1 MTKTAREVEKFAILI
16 ICFQNKCI
24 FKKTKKHLMFTPSAL
39 INATVK
45 ENVCVCVRGCAAECS
60 ACCTCGY
67 FMNIWICI

>member
-1 MTKTAREVEKFAILI
+1 
-16 ICFQNKCI
+16 
-24 FKKTKKHLMFTPSAL
+24 MFTPSAL